1 MPQQPGVRKGS
12 PTGEF
17 RAAEG
22 SAPGAPVDGA
32 TDGGGGQS
40 HPLYRLDRDI
50 VDRLLSAQV
59 PGEADLVD
67 AARLLSRYAG
77 FPGAFDLQND
87 LERAIRLW
95 GLSTEELRA
104 RTRALWQGGHRP
116 GSSEDKAEPVGSGF
130 DATGDAGT

>member
-12 PTGEF
+12 PSGEL
-17 RAAEG
+17 RTAEGPAAGAAE
-22 SAPGAPVDGA
+22 DGA
-32 TDGGGGQS
+32 TDGGSGQS

-50 VDRLLSAQV
+50 VDRLLAAEV

-95 GLSTEELRA
+95 GMGTEELRA

-116 GSSEDKAEPVGSGF
+116 GSTEGKAEPVGSGF
-130 DATGDAGT
+130 DATGDPGT

>member
-1 MPQQPGVRKGS
+1 MAQQPGVRKGN
-12 PTGEF
+12 PTGEH

-22 SAPGAPVDGA
+22 PPSAAAEDGV
-32 TDGGGGQS
+32 TDGGSGQS

-50 VDRLLSAQV
+50 VDRLLAAEV

-95 GLSTEELRA
+95 GLSMAELRA

-116 GSSEDKAEPVGSGF
+116 GSTEGKTEPVGSGF
-130 DATGDAGT
+130 DANGDPGT